1 MTVTNVTNATDEY
14 RARAYKLLSLAERA
28 SDPGRRVDLLLC
40 ARMWMSLT
48 ESIGDLPRPKSPHE
62 L

>member
-28 SDPGRRVDLLLC
+28 SDPGRRVDLLLWTSPV
-40 ARMWMSLT
+40 RDLHSSPSL
-48 ESIGDLPRPKSPHE
+48 GHAQ
-62 L
+62 

>member
-28 SDPGRRVDLLLC
+28 SIQGG
-40 ARMWMSLT
+40 A
-48 ESIGDLPRPKSPHE
+48 
-62 L
+62 